1 MSFLKNHLIS
11 SRISKFCSKN
21 KERGMTYQFLLVI
34 LGQPD
39 YTDNN
44 FRAPPKHLKRVKKV
58 YVHPEYSRKPDGIKY
73 PTKEQMPRFDFALIE
88 AHRPMFDYHQNF
100 NFKFEPTVRP
110 ICLPASKHMRQSK
123 FFNQLSTVSGYGRVE
138 AIKIR
143 GKHQTSMQLK
153 QADLRIIGRKDKKCS
168 RVKFSF
174 L

>member
-1 MSFLKNHLIS
+1 
-11 SRISKFCSKN
+11 
-21 KERGMTYQFLLVI
+21 MTYLFLLVI

-73 PTKEQMPRFDFALIE
+73 PKKEQMPRYDFALLE
-88 AHRPMFDYHQNF
+88 AHKPMFDSHQNF
-100 NFKFEPTVRP
+100 NFKFEPRVRP
-110 ICLPASKHMRQSK
+110 ICLPASKQMRKSK
-123 FFNQLSTVSGYGRVE
+123 FFHQLSTVSGYKRTE
-138 AIKIR
+138 AIKIDWKR
-143 GKHQTSMQLK
+143 QTSMQWM
-153 QADLRIIGRKDKKCS
+153 QADLRIIGRRDKKCS

>member
-1 MSFLKNHLIS
+1 
-11 SRISKFCSKN
+11 
-21 KERGMTYQFLLVI
+21 MTFSFLLVI

-44 FRAPPKHLKRVKKV
+44 FRTPQKHLRRVKEV
-58 YVHPEYSRKPDGIKY
+58 YVHPKYSRKPDGIKN
-73 PTKEQMPRFDFALIE
+73 PTKEQMPRFDFALLE
-88 AHRPMFDYHQNF
+88 VNRHMFSHRQYF

-110 ICLPASKHMRQSK
+110 ICLPASKTKRESK

-168 RVKFSF
+168 KVNFSYV
-174 L
+174 